1 MPTQRC
7 PCLDDP
13 YDSIGRRAGAREHG
27 AAERLVRPGGPVPEP
42 QVDSVVVAHL
52 KGIMYF
58 NAGASSARA
67 FLGAS
72 AEEPQMQLRYGM
84 NPHQAAP
91 IESAQWGAVL
101 HQPARRPERVATTAR
116 EVALATVLPAATSVK
131 PARAPP
137 ASSASRQHGL
147 VPHGPAGEGDRRLL
161 CPTECSGLSDSA
173 GSWTTICTVDGVPF
187 SMWGCRPAIVIVPL
201 VGESRPDTAWAP
213 GA

>member
-101 HQPARRPERVATTAR
+101 HQPARRPERVATR
-116 EVALATVLPAATSVK
+116 
-131 PARAPP
+131 PARWRWPP
-137 ASSASRQHGL
+137 CYPRRRRSSRLEPYRRHQLLDNTGSFPTALLAKGI
-147 VPHGPAGEGDRRLL
+147 GDYCARL
-161 CPTECSGLSDSA
+161 SA
-173 GSWTTICTVDGVPF
+173 AD
-187 SMWGCRPAIVIVPL
+187 
-201 VGESRPDTAWAP
+201 
-213 GA
+213 